1 MTKVYDRNG
10 RRIIAAL
17 WDEISQKPDRINEI
31 AVLTDPNKL
40 QYVGWNDVA
49 NELQLLDF
57 DAVDIPYD
65 NSGSG
70 LVATNVQDAIDEL
83 AAASGVGT
91 VFSGFVSL
99 AGTTGTSDLPTGWT
113 VSRPGAGRYVVVH
126 SLSLATDT
134 DLHITAT
141 CDILA
146 FPFARIA
153 NVFDS
158 ALTVNSFE
166 IRTLQD
172 DNGGGGGALSTP
184 FFFVARQGPN

>member
-17 WDEISQKPDRINEI
+17 WDEISQIPDRVNEI
-31 AVLTDPNKL
+31 AVLTDPNAL
-40 QYVGWNDVA
+40 RYVGWNDVA
-49 NELQLLDF
+49 NELQLLTF
-57 DAVDIPYD
+57 DAADIPYD

-70 LVATNVQDAIDEL
+70 LAATEVQAAIDEI
-83 AAASGVGT
+83 ATGSGVGT
-91 VFSGFVSL
+91 IFSGHVSL
-99 AGTTGTSDLPTGWT
+99 AGTTVSSDLPSGWT
-113 VSRPGAGRYVVVH
+113 VSRPAAGRYVVVH
-126 SLSLATDT
+126 SLGLATDT

-141 CDILA
+141 CDLLV

-153 NVFDS
+153 NVWNP
-158 ALTVNSFE
+158 ALGVNSFE

-184 FFFVARQGPN
+184 FFFVCVQGPN